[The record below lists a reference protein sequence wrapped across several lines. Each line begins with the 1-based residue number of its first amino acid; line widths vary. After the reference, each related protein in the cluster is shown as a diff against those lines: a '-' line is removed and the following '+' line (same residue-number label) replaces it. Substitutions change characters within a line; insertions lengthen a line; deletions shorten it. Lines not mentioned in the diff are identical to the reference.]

1 MSYVYTGTF
10 YDKLPPK
17 SPVKRSQNDKTLVAS
32 DVSLV
37 PAFAHHPVPGLG
49 LLGAALHLVDHG
61 HDGRRLGARGHRGVE
76 TGSTTKV
83 GTKRKLP
90 TRLQHPT
97 PKTEKF
103 EDMKGGWKYFF
114 L

>member
-1 MSYVYTGTF
+1 MSYVYIGTF

-17 SPVKRSQNDKTLVAS
+17 SPVKRSQNDENDKTLVAS

-76 TGSTTKV
+76 KNGHY
-83 GTKRKLP
+83 GLRRKMA
-90 TRLQHPT
+90 RASVRARKMANFQ
-97 PKTEKF
+97 
-103 EDMKGGWKYFF
+103 GRY
-114 L
+114 

>member
-1 MSYVYTGTF
+1 MSYVYIGTF

-17 SPVKRSQNDKTLVAS
+17 SPVKRSQNDENDKTLVAS

-61 HDGRRLGARGHRGVE
+61 HDGRRLGARRLGGLG
-76 TGSTTKV
+76 TGRPAATATAASAAAALL
-83 GTKRKLP
+83 RW
-90 TRLQHPT
+90 RL
-97 PKTEKF
+97 
-103 EDMKGGWKYFF
+103 GGAAA
-114 L
+114 